1 MGHIF
6 YGLSRVMGAITMTG
20 AVIITAVIS
29 PWSLILGIPLIL
41 LSLVLLV
48 DSLRMN
54 LITRPAFD
62 RLSNAMPSISTTER
76 EALEAGTSWWEK
88 ELFMGAPDWD
98 QFDRY
103 PYPHLSEE
111 EQSFLDHEVE
121 QLCDMLDE
129 WQIHHHDKD
138 LPEHVWQFIKEKG
151 F

>member
-1 MGHIF
+1 MLFILSILLQLFTIWAIFF
-6 YGLSRVMGAITMTG
+6 YGLSRVTGAITMIG
-20 AVIITAVIS
+20 AVIITALIS

-88 ELFMGAPDWD
+88 NCLWARQTGISLTVILI
-98 QFDRY
+98 RIY
-103 PYPHLSEE
+103 LKKNNLSLTMK
-111 EQSFLDHEVE
+111 SNNFVT
-121 QLCDMLDE
+121 C
-129 WQIHHHDKD
+129 
-138 LPEHVWQFIKEKG
+138 
-151 F
+151 